1 VSEEQTQTRTWTSAR
16 LHVVLG
22 DRSVDIA
29 VPAEVPL
36 VDLLPAVLPQFGA
49 EAVEAAAEHEGWVV
63 QRLGE
68 APLDEELTPAQLD
81 LHDGETIHLRP
92 RDAQLA
98 PLDYDDIVAGA
109 GEQVQRQAGAW
120 TPARTRWMLLTGA
133 AALIALGVPVL
144 ATGGTAVGALT
155 GWVAL
160 LMTVLLL
167 AGAALVA
174 RGAADALI
182 GTVLAGLATAY
193 IVTAAVLLCGA
204 LIPGLAGTAV
214 LTVACSA
221 AVAVLAIGVVVV
233 ADSALLFTGALT
245 AMATLAVT
253 GLIGSLAGLSA
264 SATSAV
270 VLCLTI
276 VAQLFVPSAAFRLS
290 GLVLP
295 LLPTSPEQLSED
307 IEPVPQEV
315 VVERGAVT
323 VAYTAALHIGFGT
336 AQVPLLV
343 AAATAGGWATVFALV
358 TALLLML
365 RSRHPNGTAPRW
377 AMLVPAGVAVV
388 SAVVALSGATTLTVR
403 MLAVLLPVLAVGAG
417 VLWLVDVMPGRRL
430 QPYWGRTVDIVES
443 LTAVALVPVLL
454 AVLGTYAW
462 MRGLGG

>member
-1 VSEEQTQTRTWTSAR
+1 
-16 LHVVLG
+16 VLG

-98 PLDYDDIVAGA
+98 PLDYDDIVAGT
-109 GEQVQRQAGAW
+109 GEQVQHHAGAW

-133 AALIALGVPVL
+133 TVLIALGVPVL
-144 ATGGTAVGALT
+144 AMGGPAVGAIT

-160 LMTVLLL
+160 LVMVLLL

-182 GTVLAGLATAY
+182 GTVLAMLAATYA
-193 IVTAAVLLCGA
+193 VTAAVLLCVA
-204 LIPGLAGTAV
+204 LIPGVTASAA
-214 LTVACSA
+214 LTVACSM
-221 AVAVLAIGVVVV
+221 AVAVLTIGVVVV
-233 ADSALLFTGALT
+233 ADSALVFTGALT
-245 AMATLAVT
+245 TTATLAVT
-253 GLIGSLAGLSA
+253 GLVGSLAALSA
-264 SATSAV
+264 SETAAV
-270 VLCLTI
+270 VLSVTV

-290 GLVLP
+290 GLMLP
-295 LLPTSPEQLSED
+295 LLPTMPEQLGED

-323 VAYTAALHIGFGT
+323 VAYTAALHIGFGA

-343 AAATAGGWATVFALV
+343 VAAAAGGWAMVFALV
-358 TALLLML
+358 TAVLLML

-377 AMLVPAGVAVV
+377 AMLVPAAVSV
-388 SAVVALSGATTLTVR
+388 VCAVVALSGTTTLTER
-403 MLAVLLPVLAVGAG
+403 MLAVLVPVLAAGAG

-430 QPYWGRTVDIVES
+430 QPYWGRTVDIFES
-443 LTAVALVPVLL
+443 LTAVALVPILL
-454 AVLGTYAW
+454 AVLGTYSW